1 MNDTEKVEFLNKRS
15 QGAFPGLLGL
25 QILQCSPGRLTSRLP
40 IHDQL
45 LAPNGYLH
53 AAAVVGLADTS
64 CGYGC
69 FVNLPEGGESFTTI
83 ELKSN
88 FIGTVRSGAITCEA
102 IMVHGGKQ
110 TQVWDATV
118 ADEATGKT
126 IALFRCSQMIL
137 RSLSRP

>member
-1 MNDTEKVEFLNKRS
+1 MASANWCHSCRW
-15 QGAFPGLLGL
+15 
-25 QILQCSPGRLTSRLP
+25 RLSRR
-40 IHDQL
+40 H
-45 LAPNGYLH
+45 AT